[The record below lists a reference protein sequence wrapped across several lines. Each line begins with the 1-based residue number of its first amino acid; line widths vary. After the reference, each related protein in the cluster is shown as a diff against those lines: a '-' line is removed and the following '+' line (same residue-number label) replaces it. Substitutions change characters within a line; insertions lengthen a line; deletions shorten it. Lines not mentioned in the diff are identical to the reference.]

1 MAKHGKKYLEALKL
15 VELEKLYEPQEA
27 ISLLKKMNYVKF
39 DSTLEVHMKLGVD
52 PRHAD
57 QMVRGVAMLPA
68 GTGKEVKV
76 LVFAQGEKANEAEA
90 AGADF
95 VGLDDL
101 IKQIEADWLGFD
113 VAIATP
119 DVMGKVGRLGK
130 KLGPRGLMP
139 SPKAGTI
146 TFDIARTVQDVKAG
160 RVEFK
165 VDKTA
170 LLHIPAGKMSFSED
184 ALMSNLTSVMDSV
197 MRAKPSGA
205 KGIYVKSV
213 VISSTM
219 SPSLHL
225 DVATATALSLLLKLR
240 VTRRGLKSP
249 GPRVPGANDRQRQM
263 NSPWSSVQ
271 NRRPFFILEGSF
283 YKPTPSERRNARCL
297 HRPNQTKSLN

>member
-1 MAKHGKKYLEALKL
+1 MPKHGKKYLNALKL
-15 VELEKLYEPQEA
+15 LEDGKLYEPQEA
-27 ISLLKKMNYVKF
+27 VSLLKKMNYVNF
-39 DSTLEVHMKLGVD
+39 DPTVEVHMKLGVD

-68 GTGKEVKV
+68 GSGKEMKV
-76 LVFAQGEKANEAEA
+76 LVFAQGEKVSEAEA

-101 IKQIEADWLGFD
+101 IKQIESDWLGFD

-146 TFDIARTVQDVKAG
+146 TFDLAKTIQEVKAG

-170 LLHIPAGKMSFSED
+170 LLHIPAEIG
-184 ALMSNLTSVMDSV
+184 
-197 MRAKPSGA
+197 RASCRE
-205 KGIYVKSV
+205 
-213 VISSTM
+213 
-219 SPSLHL
+219 
-225 DVATATALSLLLKLR
+225 R
-240 VTRRGLKSP
+240 VWMLGGD
-249 GPRVPGANDRQRQM
+249 GP
-263 NSPWSSVQ
+263 
-271 NRRPFFILEGSF
+271 
-283 YKPTPSERRNARCL
+283 ER
-297 HRPNQTKSLN
+297 

>member
-1 MAKHGKKYLEALKL
+1 MAKHGKKYEEALKL
-15 VELEKLYEPQEA
+15 IESNKLYQPQEA

-39 DSTLEVHMKLGVD
+39 DPTVEIHMRLGVD

-57 QMVRGVAMLPA
+57 QNVRGVAMLPA

-76 LVFAQGEKANEAEA
+76 LVFAQGEKVTEAEA

-101 IKQIEADWLGFD
+101 IKQIEGDWFGFD

-146 TFDIARTVQDVKAG
+146 TFDLAKTISEVKAG
-160 RVEFK
+160 RVEFR

-170 LLHIPAGKMSFSED
+170 LLHIPAGKLSFSED
-184 ALMSNLTSVMDSV
+184 ALMSNLSSVIDAV
-197 MRAKPSGA
+197 IRAKPSGA
-205 KGIYVKSV
+205 KGTYVKSV
-213 VISSTM
+213 VLSSTM
-219 SPSLHL
+219 SPSVRL
-225 DVATATALSLLLKLR
+225 DVPSALALK
-240 VTRRGLKSP
+240 P
-249 GPRVPGANDRQRQM
+249 
-263 NSPWSSVQ
+263 
-271 NRRPFFILEGSF
+271 
-283 YKPTPSERRNARCL
+283 
-297 HRPNQTKSLN
+297 

>member
-1 MAKHGKKYLEALKL
+1 MAKHGKKYLEVQKL
-15 VELEKLYEPQEA
+15 VEEGKLYQPQEA
-27 ISLLKKMNYVKF
+27 VSLLKQMNYLKF
-39 DSTLEVHMKLGVD
+39 DPTVEIHMKLGVD

-76 LVFAQGEKANEAEA
+76 LVFAQGEKVAEAEA

-101 IKQIEADWLGFD
+101 IKQIEADWTGFD

-146 TFDIARTVQDVKAG
+146 TFDVAKTVRDVKAG

-170 LLHIPAGKMSFSED
+170 LLHIPAGKLSFNEE
-184 ALMSNLTSVMDSV
+184 ALMANITSVVDAVS
-197 MRAKPSGA
+197 RARPTGA
-205 KGIYVKSV
+205 KGTYVKSV
-213 VISSTM
+213 VLTSTM
-219 SPSLHL
+219 SPSIRL
-225 DVATATALSLLLKLR
+225 DVASALALK
-240 VTRRGLKSP
+240 P
-249 GPRVPGANDRQRQM
+249 
-263 NSPWSSVQ
+263 
-271 NRRPFFILEGSF
+271 
-283 YKPTPSERRNARCL
+283 
-297 HRPNQTKSLN
+297 

>member
-1 MAKHGKKYLEALKL
+1 MVQHGKKYLEAAKL
-15 VELEKLYEPQEA
+15 IDETKLYEPQEA
-27 ISLLKKMNYVKF
+27 VSLLKKMNYVKF
-39 DSTLEVHMKLGVD
+39 DPTVEVHMKLGVD

-76 LVFAQGEKANEAEA
+76 LVFAQGEKVAEAEA

-101 IKQIEADWLGFD
+101 IKQIDGDWLGFD

-146 TFDIARTVQDVKAG
+146 TFDLDKTIREVKAG

-170 LLHIPAGKMSFSED
+170 LLHIPAGKLSFNDDSLLQNISSVID
-184 ALMSNLTSVMDSV
+184 AV
-197 MRAKPSGA
+197 MRARPTGS
-205 KGIYVKSV
+205 KGTYVKSV
-213 VISSTM
+213 VLSSTM
-219 SPSLHL
+219 SPSVRL
-225 DVATATALSLLLKLR
+225 DVATATAL
-240 VTRRGLKSP
+240 
-249 GPRVPGANDRQRQM
+249 
-263 NSPWSSVQ
+263 
-271 NRRPFFILEGSF
+271 
-283 YKPTPSERRNARCL
+283 KP
-297 HRPNQTKSLN
+297 

>member
-1 MAKHGKKYLEALKL
+1 MAKHGKRYIEAAKL
-15 VELEKLYEPQEA
+15 VEPDKLYEPRAA
-27 ISLLKKMNYVKF
+27 ISLLKKMHYVKF
-39 DSTLEVHMKLGVD
+39 DPTLEVHMKLGVD

-68 GTGKEVKV
+68 GTGKQMKV
-76 LVFAQGEKANEAEA
+76 LVFAQGEKVNEAEA

-165 VDKTA
+165 VDRTA
-170 LLHIPAGKMSFSED
+170 LLHIPAGKISFSED
-184 ALMSNLTSVMDSV
+184 ALMANITAVMDAV

-205 KGIYVKSV
+205 KGTYVKSV
-213 VISSTM
+213 VLSSTM
-219 SPSLHL
+219 SPSVRL
-225 DVATATALSLLLKLR
+225 DVATATAL
-240 VTRRGLKSP
+240 
-249 GPRVPGANDRQRQM
+249 
-263 NSPWSSVQ
+263 
-271 NRRPFFILEGSF
+271 
-283 YKPTPSERRNARCL
+283 KPV
-297 HRPNQTKSLN
+297 

>member
-1 MAKHGKKYLEALKL
+1 MPKHGKKYLEAAKQI
-15 VELEKLYEPQEA
+15 EEDKLYQPREA
-27 ISLLKKMNYVKF
+27 VSLLKNISYVKF
-39 DSTLEVHMKLGVD
+39 DPTLEVHMKLGVD

-68 GTGKEVKV
+68 GTGKAVKV

-101 IKQIEADWLGFD
+101 VKQIEGDWFDFD

-146 TFDIARTVQDVKAG
+146 TFDLARTIREVKSG
-160 RVEFK
+160 RVEFR

-170 LLHIPAGKMSFSED
+170 LLHVPAGKLSFNEE
-184 ALMSNLTSVMDSV
+184 ALMSNLTSIIDAVL
-197 MRAKPSGA
+197 RARPTGA
-205 KGIYVKSV
+205 KGAYVKSV
-213 VISSTM
+213 VLSTTM
-219 SPSLHL
+219 SPSIRL
-225 DVATATALSLLLKLR
+225 DVPSALALK
-240 VTRRGLKSP
+240 P
-249 GPRVPGANDRQRQM
+249 
-263 NSPWSSVQ
+263 
-271 NRRPFFILEGSF
+271 
-283 YKPTPSERRNARCL
+283 
-297 HRPNQTKSLN
+297 

>member
-1 MAKHGKKYLEALKL
+1 MAQHGKKYLEALKL
-15 VELEKLYEPQEA
+15 IEPEKLYEPQEA

-39 DSTLEVHMKLGVD
+39 DSTLEIHMKLGVD

-76 LVFAQGEKANEAEA
+76 LVFAQGEKANEATA

-146 TFDIARTVQDVKAG
+146 TFDVARTVQDVKAG

-170 LLHIPAGKMSFSED
+170 LLHIPAGKMSFSE
-184 ALMSNLTSVMDSV
+184 ASLMANLTSVVDAVS
-197 MRAKPSGA
+197 RAKPSGA
-205 KGIYVKSV
+205 KGTYVKSV
-213 VISSTM
+213 VLSSTM
-219 SPSLHL
+219 SPSVRL
-225 DVATATALSLLLKLR
+225 DVAEAMAL
-240 VTRRGLKSP
+240 
-249 GPRVPGANDRQRQM
+249 
-263 NSPWSSVQ
+263 
-271 NRRPFFILEGSF
+271 
-283 YKPTPSERRNARCL
+283 KPA
-297 HRPNQTKSLN
+297 

>member
-1 MAKHGKKYLEALKL
+1 MPQHGKKYLEALKQ
-15 VELEKLYEPQEA
+15 VEEGKLYQPQEA
-27 ISLLKKMNYVKF
+27 VSLLKKMNYVKF
-39 DSTLEVHMKLGVD
+39 DPTIEVHMKLGVD

-68 GTGKEVKV
+68 GTGKEMKV

-101 IKQIEADWLGFD
+101 IKQIEGDWLGFD

-146 TFDIARTVQDVKAG
+146 TFDLAKTIQEVKAG

-170 LLHIPAGKMSFSED
+170 LLHIPAGKLSFNED
-184 ALMSNLTSVMDSV
+184 ALMTNITSVIDAV
-197 MRAKPSGA
+197 VRARPSGA
-205 KGIYVKSV
+205 KGTYVKSV
-213 VISSTM
+213 VLSSTM
-219 SPSLHL
+219 SPSVRL
-225 DVATATALSLLLKLR
+225 DVATATAL
-240 VTRRGLKSP
+240 
-249 GPRVPGANDRQRQM
+249 
-263 NSPWSSVQ
+263 
-271 NRRPFFILEGSF
+271 
-283 YKPTPSERRNARCL
+283 KP
-297 HRPNQTKSLN
+297 Q

>member
-1 MAKHGKKYLEALKL
+1 MAKHGKKYLEAEKL
-15 VELEKLYEPQEA
+15 VDETKLYQPQEA
-27 ISLLKKMNYVKF
+27 VSLLKKINYVKF
-39 DSTLEVHMKLGVD
+39 DPTVEVHMKLGVD

-76 LVFAQGEKANEAEA
+76 LVFAQGEKVAEAEA

-101 IKQIEADWLGFD
+101 IKQIEGDWLGFD

-119 DVMGKVGRLGK
+119 DVMGKVGRLGR

-146 TFDIARTVQDVKAG
+146 TFDLDKTIREVKAG

-170 LLHIPAGKMSFSED
+170 LLHIPAGKLSFNDD
-184 ALMSNLTSVMDSV
+184 ALLLNIASVMDAV
-197 MRAKPSGA
+197 MRARPTGS
-205 KGIYVKSV
+205 KGTYVKSV
-213 VISSTM
+213 VLSSTM
-219 SPSLHL
+219 SPSVRL
-225 DVATATALSLLLKLR
+225 DVASATAL
-240 VTRRGLKSP
+240 
-249 GPRVPGANDRQRQM
+249 
-263 NSPWSSVQ
+263 
-271 NRRPFFILEGSF
+271 
-283 YKPTPSERRNARCL
+283 KP
-297 HRPNQTKSLN
+297 

>member
-1 MAKHGKKYLEALKL
+1 MSNQHGKKYREAAKL
-15 VELEKLYEPQEA
+15 VEDSKLYQPQEA

-39 DSTLEVHMKLGVD
+39 DPTLEVHMKLGVD

-76 LVFAQGEKANEAEA
+76 LVFAQGEKVAEAVA

-101 IKQIEADWLGFD
+101 IKQIEGDWLGFD

-146 TFDIARTVQDVKAG
+146 TFDLAKTIRDVKAG

-165 VDKTA
+165 IDKTA
-170 LLHIPAGKMSFSED
+170 LLHIPAGKLSFSEE
-184 ALMSNLTSVMDSV
+184 ALMANLTSVIDAV
-197 MRAKPSGA
+197 VRARPSGA
-205 KGIYVKSV
+205 KGTYVKSV
-213 VISSTM
+213 VLSSTM
-219 SPSLHL
+219 SPSIRL
-225 DVATATALSLLLKLR
+225 DVPTALALK
-240 VTRRGLKSP
+240 P
-249 GPRVPGANDRQRQM
+249 
-263 NSPWSSVQ
+263 
-271 NRRPFFILEGSF
+271 
-283 YKPTPSERRNARCL
+283 
-297 HRPNQTKSLN
+297 

>member
-1 MAKHGKKYLEALKL
+1 MAKHGKKYLEAEKL
-15 VELEKLYEPQEA
+15 VDKEKLYQPQEA
-27 ISLLKKMNYVKF
+27 VTLLKKLNYVKF
-39 DSTLEVHMKLGVD
+39 DPTVEVHMKLGVD

-57 QMVRGVAMLPA
+57 QMVRGIAMLPA

-101 IKQIEADWLGFD
+101 IKQIEGDWLGFD

-119 DVMGKVGRLGK
+119 DVMGNVGRLGK

-146 TFDIARTVQDVKAG
+146 TFELVKPIQDVKAG

-170 LLHIPAGKMSFSED
+170 LLHVPAGKLSFSEE
-184 ALMSNLTSVMDSV
+184 ALMANLTSVVDAV
-197 MRAKPSGA
+197 ARARPTGA
-205 KGIYVKSV
+205 KGTYVKSIV
-213 VISSTM
+213 LSSTM
-219 SPSLHL
+219 SPGIRL
-225 DVATATALSLLLKLR
+225 DVPSALALK
-240 VTRRGLKSP
+240 P
-249 GPRVPGANDRQRQM
+249 
-263 NSPWSSVQ
+263 
-271 NRRPFFILEGSF
+271 
-283 YKPTPSERRNARCL
+283 
-297 HRPNQTKSLN
+297 

>member
-1 MAKHGKKYLEALKL
+1 MHTTHGKKYLEADKL
-15 VELEKLYEPQEA
+15 IDHEKLYQPQEA
-27 ISLLKKMNYVKF
+27 LSLLKKLNYVKF
-39 DSTLEVHMKLGVD
+39 DPTVEVHMKLGVD

-57 QMVRGVAMLPA
+57 QMVRGIAMLPA

-146 TFDIARTVQDVKAG
+146 TFDVGRTIGDVKAG
-160 RVEFK
+160 RVEFR
-165 VDKTA
+165 VDKTS
-170 LLHIPAGKMSFSED
+170 LLHIPAGNLSFRED
-184 ALMSNLTSVMDSV
+184 ALMSNLTSIFDAVV
-197 MRAKPSGA
+197 RARPTGA
-205 KGIYVKSV
+205 KGTYVKSV
-213 VISSTM
+213 VLSSTM
-219 SPSLHL
+219 SPSVRL
-225 DVATATALSLLLKLR
+225 DVASALALK
-240 VTRRGLKSP
+240 P
-249 GPRVPGANDRQRQM
+249 
-263 NSPWSSVQ
+263 
-271 NRRPFFILEGSF
+271 
-283 YKPTPSERRNARCL
+283 
-297 HRPNQTKSLN
+297 

>member
-1 MAKHGKKYLEALKL
+1 MAKHGKKYREALKL
-15 VELEKLYEPQEA
+15 VEPEKLYEPQEA
-27 ISLLKKMNYVKF
+27 VSLLKKMNYVKF

-225 DVATATALSLLLKLR
+225 DVPTATALK
-240 VTRRGLKSP
+240 
-249 GPRVPGANDRQRQM
+249 PR
-263 NSPWSSVQ
+263 
-271 NRRPFFILEGSF
+271 
-283 YKPTPSERRNARCL
+283 
-297 HRPNQTKSLN
+297 

>member
-1 MAKHGKKYLEALKL
+1 MPQHGKKYLEAQKQIDST
-15 VELEKLYEPQEA
+15 KLYQPEEA
-27 ISLLKKMNYVKF
+27 VSLLKQVNYVKF
-39 DSTLEVHMKLGVD
+39 NPTVEVHMKLGVD

-68 GTGKEVKV
+68 GTGKDVKV
-76 LVFAQGEKANEAEA
+76 LVFTQGEKVAEAEA

-101 IKQIEADWLGFD
+101 IKQIEGDWLGFD

-146 TFDIARTVQDVKAG
+146 TFDLAKTIREAKEG

-170 LLHIPAGKMSFSED
+170 LLHIPAGKLSFNED
-184 ALMSNLTSVMDSV
+184 ALLANITAVIDAV
-197 MRAKPSGA
+197 VRAKPSGA
-205 KGIYVKSV
+205 KGTYIKSV
-213 VISSTM
+213 VLTSTM
-219 SPSLHL
+219 SPSIRL
-225 DVATATALSLLLKLR
+225 DVPAAVA
-240 VTRRGLKSP
+240 LKS
-249 GPRVPGANDRQRQM
+249 A
-263 NSPWSSVQ
+263 
-271 NRRPFFILEGSF
+271 
-283 YKPTPSERRNARCL
+283 
-297 HRPNQTKSLN
+297 

>member
-1 MAKHGKKYLEALKL
+1 MPQHGKKYLEALKQ
-15 VELEKLYEPQEA
+15 VEEDKLYQPQEA
-27 ISLLKKMNYVKF
+27 VSLLKKINYVKF
-39 DSTLEVHMKLGVD
+39 DPTIEVHMKLGVD

-68 GTGKEVKV
+68 GTGKEMKV

-101 IKQIEADWLGFD
+101 IKQIEGDWLGFD

-146 TFDIARTVQDVKAG
+146 TFDLTKTIQEVKAG

-170 LLHIPAGKMSFSED
+170 LLHIPAGKLSFSED
-184 ALMSNLTSVMDSV
+184 ALMANISSVVDAV
-197 MRAKPSGA
+197 MRARPTGA
-205 KGIYVKSV
+205 KGTYVKSV
-213 VISSTM
+213 VLSSTM
-219 SPSLHL
+219 SPSVRL
-225 DVATATALSLLLKLR
+225 DVASATAL
-240 VTRRGLKSP
+240 
-249 GPRVPGANDRQRQM
+249 
-263 NSPWSSVQ
+263 
-271 NRRPFFILEGSF
+271 
-283 YKPTPSERRNARCL
+283 KP
-297 HRPNQTKSLN
+297 

>member
-1 MAKHGKKYLEALKL
+1 MSNQHGKKYLEAAKL
-15 VELEKLYEPQEA
+15 VESEKLYQPQEA

-39 DSTLEVHMKLGVD
+39 DPTLEVHMRLGVD

-76 LVFAQGEKANEAEA
+76 LVFAQGEKVAEAVA

-101 IKQIEADWLGFD
+101 IKQIEGDWLGFD
-113 VAIATP
+113 VAVATP

-146 TFDIARTVQDVKAG
+146 TFDLAKTIHDVKAG

-170 LLHIPAGKMSFSED
+170 LLHIPAGKLSFSDE
-184 ALMSNLTSVMDSV
+184 ALMANLTSVVDAV
-197 MRAKPSGA
+197 VRARPSGA
-205 KGIYVKSV
+205 KGTYVKSV
-213 VISSTM
+213 VLSSTM
-219 SPSLHL
+219 SPSIRL
-225 DVATATALSLLLKLR
+225 DVPAALALK
-240 VTRRGLKSP
+240 P
-249 GPRVPGANDRQRQM
+249 
-263 NSPWSSVQ
+263 
-271 NRRPFFILEGSF
+271 
-283 YKPTPSERRNARCL
+283 
-297 HRPNQTKSLN
+297 

>member
-1 MAKHGKKYLEALKL
+1 MSNQHGKKYREAAKL
-15 VELEKLYEPQEA
+15 VEDSKLYQPQEA

-39 DSTLEVHMKLGVD
+39 DPTLEVHMKLGVD

-76 LVFAQGEKANEAEA
+76 LVFAQGEKVAEAVA

-101 IKQIEADWLGFD
+101 IKQIEGDWLGFD

-146 TFDIARTVQDVKAG
+146 TFDLAKTIRDVKAG

-165 VDKTA
+165 IDKTA
-170 LLHIPAGKMSFSED
+170 LLHIPAGKLSFSEE
-184 ALMSNLTSVMDSV
+184 ALMANLTSVVDAV
-197 MRAKPSGA
+197 VRARPSGA
-205 KGIYVKSV
+205 KGTYVKSV
-213 VISSTM
+213 VLSSTM
-219 SPSLHL
+219 
-225 DVATATALSLLLKLR
+225 
-240 VTRRGLKSP
+240 
-249 GPRVPGANDRQRQM
+249 
-263 NSPWSSVQ
+263 
-271 NRRPFFILEGSF
+271 
-283 YKPTPSERRNARCL
+283 
-297 HRPNQTKSLN
+297 

>member
-1 MAKHGKKYLEALKL
+1 MTQQHGKKYLEAVKL
-15 VELEKLYEPQEA
+15 VDEEKLYQPQEA

-39 DSTLEVHMKLGVD
+39 DSTVEVHMKLGVD

-76 LVFAQGEKANEAEA
+76 LVFAQGEKVAEAEA

-101 IKQIEADWLGFD
+101 IKQIEGDWLGFD

-119 DVMGKVGRLGK
+119 DVMGKVGRLGR

-146 TFDIARTVQDVKAG
+146 TFDLARTIREVKAG

-165 VDKTA
+165 VDRTS
-170 LLHIPAGKMSFSED
+170 LLHIPAGKLSFSEE
-184 ALMSNLTSVMDSV
+184 AILSNVASVVESV
-197 MRAKPSGA
+197 VRARPSGA
-205 KGIYVKSV
+205 KGTYVKSV
-213 VISSTM
+213 VLTSTM
-219 SPSLHL
+219 SPSIRLE
-225 DVATATALSLLLKLR
+225 VASALALKPQ
-240 VTRRGLKSP
+240 V
-249 GPRVPGANDRQRQM
+249 
-263 NSPWSSVQ
+263 
-271 NRRPFFILEGSF
+271 
-283 YKPTPSERRNARCL
+283 
-297 HRPNQTKSLN
+297 

>member
-1 MAKHGKKYLEALKL
+1 MPKHGKKYLEAMKQ
-15 VELEKLYEPQEA
+15 VDEDKLYQPQEA
-27 ISLLKKMNYVKF
+27 VSLLKQINYVKF
-39 DSTLEVHMKLGVD
+39 DPTLEIHMKLGVD

-76 LVFAQGEKANEAEA
+76 LVFTQGEKVAEAEA

-101 IKQIEADWLGFD
+101 VQRIDGDWYGFD

-146 TFDIARTVQDVKAG
+146 TLDVGKTVREAKAG
-160 RVEFK
+160 RVEFR

-170 LLHIPAGKMSFSED
+170 LLHIPTGKLSFSDES
-184 ALMSNLTSVMDSV
+184 LMSNIASVIEAV
-197 MRAKPSGA
+197 LRAKPNGA
-205 KGIYVKSV
+205 KGTYVKSV
-213 VISSTM
+213 VLSSTM
-219 SPSLHL
+219 SPGVHL
-225 DVATATALSLLLKLR
+225 DVQSALALK
-240 VTRRGLKSP
+240 VS
-249 GPRVPGANDRQRQM
+249 
-263 NSPWSSVQ
+263 
-271 NRRPFFILEGSF
+271 
-283 YKPTPSERRNARCL
+283 
-297 HRPNQTKSLN
+297 